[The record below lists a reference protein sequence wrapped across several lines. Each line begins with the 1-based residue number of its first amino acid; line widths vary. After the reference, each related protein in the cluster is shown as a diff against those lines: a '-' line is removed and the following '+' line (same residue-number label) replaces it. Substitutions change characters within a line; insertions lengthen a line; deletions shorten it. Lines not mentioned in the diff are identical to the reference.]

1 MPYARADYDTMTL
14 EQIVEDK
21 CRYSGY
27 NPKRF
32 LSLDEV
38 LKKDDISGENGRF
51 ARVITAANG
60 KKAILRIYQDN
71 SIYPYEAQIS
81 TALKTLLQEAP
92 VVGFVTGHKER
103 SGMDLGEKGYGT
115 FASNKT
121 FRYSLINSGFGIRE
135 ISLGQPVPEDIDIVV
150 LADMR
155 SGLTEEEFRN
165 FDAYLARGGN
175 LFILGE
181 PKRQKFMNPVVEK
194 LGLRFADGIIVSPS
208 EIHLDD
214 IVAADIKEGAAMVSE
229 NYIKYFRRGYSI
241 ITPSACAVE
250 IIDTTKGFKITEV
263 LASASK
269 GSWIEKE
276 TTDFINE
283 KSVLNPDAGEVE
295 RSNSI
300 MLYLTRLVK
309 NKEQRIFV
317 IGDADCISTLELSQ
331 NRAGF
336 RSSNFTLITETFRNM
351 SYEEFP
357 VDASRVNPPDNQVVI
372 SQNGVS
378 AIKVVI
384 MWIVPLSLV
393 VGCVILLFRRKRR

>member
-1 MPYARADYDTMTL
+1 M
-14 EQIVEDK
+14 
-21 CRYSGY
+21 
-27 NPKRF
+27 
-32 LSLDEV
+32 
-38 LKKDDISGENGRF
+38 
-51 ARVITAANG
+51 
-60 KKAILRIYQDN
+60 
-71 SIYPYEAQIS
+71 
-81 TALKTLLQEAP
+81 
-92 VVGFVTGHKER
+92 
-103 SGMDLGEKGYGT
+103 
-115 FASNKT
+115 
-121 FRYSLINSGFGIRE
+121 
-135 ISLGQPVPEDIDIVV
+135 
-150 LADMR
+150 
-155 SGLTEEEFRN
+155 
-165 FDAYLARGGN
+165 
-175 LFILGE
+175 
-181 PKRQKFMNPVVEK
+181 
-194 LGLRFADGIIVSPS
+194 SPS

-214 IVAADIKEGAAMVSE
+214 IVAADIKEGAAIVSE

-241 ITPSACAVE
+241 ITPSACAIE
-250 IIDTTKGFKITEV
+250 IVDTTKGFKITEV

-357 VDASRVNPPDNQVVI
+357 VDANRVNPPDDQVVV
-372 SQNGVS
+372 SQDGVS
-378 AIKVVI
+378 TIKIVI
-384 MWIVPLSLV
+384 MWIVPLLLV